1 MRLPWQKAKPAPI
14 DPHRPHAFQAG
25 NDAGIGALGPVGETV
40 GPEVGRIASTGAY
53 SRTIGCSVPG
63 CGRSRDDLIHAYE
76 D

>member
-1 MRLPWQKAKPAPI
+1 MRLPWRTSRQTTI
-14 DPHRPHAFQAG
+14 DPHRPHDFRSG
-25 NDAGIGALGPVGETV
+25 NDPGIGALSPMGGTV
-40 GPEVGRIASTGAY
+40 GPELGRIASTEAY